1 MYIKIA
7 LIAYVLDT
15 LFGEFKFIRHPVI
28 FMGDFIKW
36 FEKYFYKDSRFRGF
50 LLIVSTTFLF
60 GVIAYVVGLFVP
72 FWIEGIL
79 SCMFLAHHMLRESV
93 KDVLFD
99 INPKK
104 SLSYLVS
111 RDTENLS
118 KSDINKALIE
128 TYAENLSD
136 GVIAPLFY
144 LLLFG
149 LVGIVVYK
157 SVNTLD
163 SMVGYK
169 TKKYIHFGYASA
181 KCDDF
186 LNFIPS
192 RLTALLLMVAKNRY
206 PIHKTMIY
214 AKGHSSPNAGYP
226 ISAIALLYDIS
237 LGGVTSYHGVMVD
250 KPYFGDGVKTISQKK
265 VLEVLKISFIID
277 FIVIVLLVFAFF
289 LNL

>member
-15 LFGEFKFIRHPVI
+15 AFGEFKFIRHPVI
-28 FMGDFIKW
+28 FIGDFISW
-36 FEKYFYKDSRFRGF
+36 FEKYFYQDSRLRGF
-50 LLIVSTTFLF
+50 LLLF
-60 GVIAYVVGLFVP
+60 GTVFIFGFISYIVHLYVS
-72 FWIEGIL
+72 FWIEGIF
-79 SCMFLAHHMLRESV
+79 SSMFLAHHMLQQSV
-93 KDVLFD
+93 KEVLAD
-99 INPKK
+99 TNPNK

-111 RDTENLS
+111 RDTQNLS

-144 LLLFG
+144 LIFFG

-169 TKKYIHFGYASA
+169 TKRYNNFGFASA
-181 KCDDF
+181 KCDDI
-186 LNFIPS
+186 LNFIPA
-192 RLTALLLMVAKNRY
+192 RITAFLLMVVKRRF
-206 PIHKTMIY
+206 PIKMTRTY

-226 ISAIALLYDIS
+226 ISAMALLYEIS
-237 LGGVTSYHGVMVD
+237 LGGPTPYHGVMVD
-250 KPYFGDGVKTISQKK
+250 KPFFGNGVKNISKEK
-265 VLEVLKISFIID
+265 VEEVLKIAYRIDTLVII
-277 FIVIVLLVFAFF
+277 LLLSA
-289 LNL
+289 LLSM